1 MNSMHMPMPNQNLYP
16 NLNTNPYPYPN
27 QYQYQYPNQYPN
39 QYPYQYQYPNQY
51 QVPYQNPY
59 QVPNPSPI
67 PSSVP
72 SLTSAS
78 SVQTAPNVPTA
89 PTAPKK
95 QEDMDVK
102 DKKKEI
108 KEAMQAADEALTH
121 LRKAKKFLNSANN
134 WGLIDVFGGGFLS
147 SALKQGNMCDARR
160 EINLSK
166 DALKKLNDEL
176 KDINVKVE
184 PLKTG
189 GFLDFTDMFMDNMFS
204 DIMVQTKI
212 ADTKNSCK
220 KTIHDV
226 ERIKKDL
233 EDRLQKLC

>member
-1 MNSMHMPMPNQNLYP
+1 
-16 NLNTNPYPYPN
+16 
-27 QYQYQYPNQYPN
+27 
-39 QYPYQYQYPNQY
+39 
-51 QVPYQNPY
+51 
-59 QVPNPSPI
+59 VPNPSPI
-67 PSSVP
+67 TSSVP
-72 SLTSAS
+72 TPIPAS
-78 SVQTAPNVPTA
+78 SVQSAPNVPTA

-95 QEDMDVK
+95 QTDVDVK

-108 KEAMQAADEALTH
+108 QEAMQAADEALKH

-134 WGLIDVFGGGFLS
+134 WGLVDVFGGGFIS
-147 SALKQGNMCDARR
+147 SAIKQGNMCDARR

-176 KDINVKVE
+176 KDVNVKVE

-189 GFLDFTDMFMDNMFS
+189 GFLDFTDMFVDNMFS
-204 DIMVQTKI
+204 DFMVQTKI

-220 KTIHDV
+220 KAIHDV

-233 EDRLQKLC
+233 EDRLQKLS